1 MLENLKKIV
10 QNIQA
15 ASETKKKRW
24 LFVLSA
30 LAMILVVGFWV
41 AYLNKTI
48 VNLGPAEP
56 TESTNQPSIQISKE
70 SPWQVFVTGLKA
82 ITSQI
87 KDLIAATH
95 KISIEVNSSNST
107 SSSEEII
114 PKQ

>member
-24 LFVLSA
+24 LFILSA
-30 LAMILVVGFWV
+30 LAMMLVVGFWV

-56 TESTNQPSIQISKE
+56 AESTNQPPIQISKE

-82 ITSQI
+82 VTSQI
-87 KDLIAATH
+87 KDLIAATR
-95 KISIEVNSSNST
+95 KITVEANPSNST
-107 SSSEEII
+107 SSPEKII